1 MARTSPRSYASLT
14 LQEMTH
20 RSLCSVLRIITMFL
34 PLAFLLLHPQMA
46 PKVSTSTEVAAL
58 HMPAAISASSGV
70 TNVDDSATADEVTSA
85 EATTLAGEPSA
96 ALPEAPMPME
106 PVQMNA
112 PMAFLNPA
120 KPMKVSVERLIAENR
135 RKQMA
140 WKGLAFAA
148 SGAATFDAWSTR
160 HAITK
165 EGAVELNPMLRPFA
179 GNSSL
184 YAAIQVGP
192 ALMDFAG
199 KKMMYSRYSWV
210 RHMWWVP
217 QSASF
222 VSSIFCGAH
231 NLSFH

>member
-1 MARTSPRSYASLT
+1 ML
-14 LQEMTH
+14 
-20 RSLCSVLRIITMFL
+20 L
-34 PLAFLLLHPQMA
+34 PLAILLLHPQIA
-46 PKVSTSTEVAAL
+46 PKISTPTEMAAL
-58 HMPAAISASSGV
+58 HMPADVSASS
-70 TNVDDSATADEVTSA
+70 NVLTMEGSAPADEMMPAETAMPAAETS
-85 EATTLAGEPSA
+85 S
-96 ALPEAPMPME
+96 ALPAAPMPVE

-112 PMAFLNPA
+112 PVAFINPA
-120 KPMKVSVERLIAENR
+120 KTMKVSVEQLIAENR

-140 WKGLAFAA
+140 WKGLAIAS
-148 SGAATFDAWSTR
+148 SGAATFDAWTTR

-222 VSSIFCGAH
+222 VGSIFCGAH

>member
-1 MARTSPRSYASLT
+1 
-14 LQEMTH
+14 
-20 RSLCSVLRIITMFL
+20 MFL
-34 PLAFLLLHPQMA
+34 PLAILLLHPQIA
-46 PKVSTSTEVAAL
+46 PKISTSTEMAAL
-58 HMPAAISASSGV
+58 HMPADISAASSVVIVEG
-70 TNVDDSATADEVTSA
+70 SAPADEGAPEETVMT
-85 EATTLAGEPSA
+85 AGEPSS
-96 ALPEAPMPME
+96 ALPAAPVPVE
-106 PVQMNA
+106 PVQMNT
-112 PMAFLNPA
+112 PVAFLNPA
-120 KPMKVSVERLIAENR
+120 KPMKVSVEQLVAENR

-140 WKGLAFAA
+140 WKGLAIAT
-148 SGAATFDAWSTR
+148 SGAATFDAWTTR
-160 HAITK
+160 HAITTA
-165 EGAVELNPMLRPFA
+165 GAVELNPMLRPFA

-199 KKMMYSRYSWV
+199 KKMMYSRHSWV

>member
-1 MARTSPRSYASLT
+1 
-14 LQEMTH
+14 
-20 RSLCSVLRIITMFL
+20 
-34 PLAFLLLHPQMA
+34 
-46 PKVSTSTEVAAL
+46 
-58 HMPAAISASSGV
+58 
-70 TNVDDSATADEVTSA
+70 
-85 EATTLAGEPSA
+85 
-96 ALPEAPMPME
+96 
-106 PVQMNA
+106 
-112 PMAFLNPA
+112 
-120 KPMKVSVERLIAENR
+120 MKVSVEQLVAENR

-140 WKGLAFAA
+140 WKGLAIAT
-148 SGAATFDAWSTR
+148 SGAATFDAWTTR
-160 HAITK
+160 RAITK
-165 EGAVELNPMLRPFA
+165 DGAVELNPMLRPFA

-192 ALMDFAG
+192 ALLDFAG